1 MFRILTCL
9 TTEHDWRLVVV
20 AGVICFMASLVAIN
34 LFHAARATAG
44 RARLSR
50 IVAAGLATGSGIWA
64 THFIAML
71 AYDPGIGIAY
81 NIALTSL
88 SLLAAVAVTAV
99 GLGIATYAASL
110 PGAATGGGIVG
121 SGVACMHYLGMS
133 AVELPGRVQ
142 WHAGLVTASIVV
154 GMLLGMAS
162 LATAARG
169 SSKRRTVAAA
179 VLLTLAIVSHHF
191 TAMGAVEIVPD
202 PTRIIDSF
210 SLPPTVMALVIAA
223 LATAILSVS
232 LAGAFI
238 DRRLREQNLRFARA
252 LNNMRQGLL
261 MFDTSGRIVLFN
273 QPYLEMYHLTPEK
286 MKLGLT
292 LTDLLRLRKA
302 AGTFKGDPDQ
312 YAAKFVDEA
321 GKFKGDPDFG
331 NVVGGAAQSKL
342 IELPDG
348 RIISVTNQ
356 SMSGGGW
363 VSTHEDVTEQR
374 RHDQERDLL
383 TAQEQRRAA
392 VEAAIAVFRP
402 RVETMLKTV
411 GEQAMAMRSTAA
423 TLFAASSKTSQRAEG
438 AVETSNEASV
448 NVEIAAGA
456 AEELAASIAEI
467 SRQLGQTNTVV
478 HTAVREAGS
487 TNVQIGS
494 LAQAAQ
500 KIGDVVKLIQD
511 VAGQTNLL
519 ALNATIEA
527 ARAGDA
533 GRGFAVVASEV
544 KSLAVQT
551 AKATEDIAGQIAAV
565 QASTGAAVDAIG
577 RIAERMKEISGYTS
591 SAGASVE
598 QQHAATDEISHNVMS
613 AAESTKEI
621 VAVLSDVTG
630 AAAETRGSAE
640 TVLAASKAV
649 ETAAADLRDEVE
661 GFLQEVAV

>member
-1 MFRILTCL
+1 
-9 TTEHDWRLVVV
+9 
-20 AGVICFMASLVAIN
+20 
-34 LFHAARATAG
+34 
-44 RARLSR
+44 
-50 IVAAGLATGSGIWA
+50 
-64 THFIAML
+64 
-71 AYDPGIGIAY
+71 
-81 NIALTSL
+81 
-88 SLLAAVAVTAV
+88 
-99 GLGIATYAASL
+99 
-110 PGAATGGGIVG
+110 
-121 SGVACMHYLGMS
+121 MS
-133 AVELPGRVQ
+133 AVEFSGQVQ
-142 WHAGLVTASIVV
+142 WHAGMVVASIAV
-154 GMLLGMAS
+154 GMLLAMAS

-169 SSKRRTVAAA
+169 LTKRWTVVAAI
-179 VLLTLAIVSHHF
+179 LLTLAILSHHF

-202 PTRIIDSF
+202 PARIITGF
-210 SLPPTVMALVIAA
+210 ALPPMVLALVIAA
-223 LATAILSVS
+223 LATAILSLS
-232 LAGAFI
+232 LAAAFV
-238 DRRLREQNLRFARA
+238 DRRLREQNMHFARA
-252 LNNMRQGLL
+252 LNNMRQGLV
-261 MFDTSGRIVLFN
+261 MFDASGRIVLFN
-273 QPYLEMYHLTPEK
+273 RPYLQLYGLAPEK
-286 MKLGLT
+286 VKVGLT
-292 LTDLLRLRKA
+292 LAELLRLRKA
-302 AGTFKGDPDQ
+302 AGTFKGDPDI
-312 YAAKFVDEA
+312 YATKFIDEA
-321 GKFKGDPDFG
+321 GKFKSDPEVADGVVDGD
-331 NVVGGAAQSKL
+331 QSKL
-342 IELPDG
+342 VELPDG
-348 RIISVTNQ
+348 RIVSVTNQ
-356 SMSGGGW
+356 SMAGGGW

-374 RHDQERDLL
+374 HHDQERDLL
-383 TAQEQRRAA
+383 NTQERRRAA

-402 RVETMLKTV
+402 RVETMLKMV

-438 AVETSNEASV
+438 AVDTSNEASV

-467 SRQLGQTNTVV
+467 SRQLGRTNDVV
-478 HTAVREAGS
+478 HTAVREAAS
-487 TNVQIGS
+487 TNAQIGS

-551 AKATEDIAGQIAAV
+551 AKATEDIGSQIAAV

-577 RIAERMKEISGYTS
+577 RIAERMNEISGYTS

-613 AAESTKEI
+613 AAQSTKEI
-621 VAVLSDVTG
+621 VAVLNDVTG

-661 GFLQEVAV
+661 GFLQTVAI